1 MNHQIQRIEQIQEL
15 LKELLFLDEFYK
27 RHDEMKDYSH
37 PVLQSAKACE
47 LILVEL
53 LYENGIEVHHGFVKT
68 TNRFNQEEELPVLS
82 YCSRLDVSC
91 IPTKIRNLLQVI
103 RNFRNRAANL
113 KPIYLAEMLEFNK
126 AFDAFKCWFFYE
138 YDIIERCDEKTKIW
152 FNDYLITME
161 NDVWLQ
167 LDDTNIEKARIAQL
181 KNIRR
186 YVEAYN
192 QRFSSALKL
201 IENEQKEFAFAME
214 EYKKIMLEVVDE
226 RTTKILDSIAD
237 STKVLSAKID
247 RMSEI
252 LERLETQINAYQALV
267 QNQIDLAVSEDEI
280 ERIIHAYTNTC
291 VDRIV
296 SEIDSKYSTKLYEN
310 EKEKLIISLGEKAWQ
325 KLSAESQNFLI
336 SAKVSYHYLLN
347 IQNAV
352 DYSGV
357 CLLVTKA
364 VEVEM
369 KKRFY
374 TDYVTYLRTTYPGTS
389 NYSKYPKALLNKFG
403 KPIKA
408 KEFTLGKV
416 AFALCAKFSN
426 DMNAADKNH
435 HRQRLADYAKTNLL
449 AGKSDQDIIDL
460 LESYGDAI
468 ADLTDEF
475 RNKAAHTNELQRV
488 NAQLCFDLVLD
499 VEKLLKRML
508 DAFAY

>member
-1 MNHQIQRIEQIQEL
+1 MNHQIQRIEKIQEL
-15 LKELLFLDEFYK
+15 LKELLFLDEFYT
-27 RHDEMKDYSH
+27 RHDEMENYSH
-37 PVLQSAKACE
+37 PVLQSALACE

-53 LYENGIEVHHGFVKT
+53 LYENGIEVSNGFVKT
-68 TNRFNQEEELPVLS
+68 INRFAQEEELPVLS

-91 IPTKIRNLLQVI
+91 IPAKIRNLLQVI
-103 RNFRNRAANL
+103 RTFRNRAAHFS
-113 KPIYLAEMLEFNK
+113 PITLAEMLEFNK

-152 FNDYLITME
+152 FNDYLINME

-186 YVEAYN
+186 YIEAYN

-201 IENEQKEFAFAME
+201 VENEQKEFAFAMD
-214 EYKKIMLEVVDE
+214 EYKKVMLEVVDE

-247 RMSEI
+247 HMSEI
-252 LERLETQINAYQALV
+252 LERLETQINAYQSLV

-280 ERIIHAYTNTC
+280 ERIVHAYTNTC
-291 VDRIV
+291 VDKIV
-296 SEIDSKYSTKLYEN
+296 SEIDSKYSTNLYEN
-310 EKEKLIISLGEKAWQ
+310 EKAKLIISLGEKAWN
-325 KLSAESQNFLI
+325 KLSDESQNFLV
-336 SAKVSYHYLLN
+336 SAKISYHYLLN
-347 IQNAV
+347 IKSAI

-374 TDYVTYLRTTYPGTS
+374 TDYVAYLKTTYPGKS
-389 NYSKYPKALLNKFG
+389 NYSKFPKALLNKFG
-403 KPIKA
+403 QPIKA

-416 AFALCAKFSN
+416 AFALCAKFSH
-426 DMNAADKNH
+426 DMTTTEKNH
-435 HRQRLADYAKTNLL
+435 DRQRLAEYAKQKLL
-449 AGKSDQDIIDL
+449 VGKSNQDIIDM
-460 LESYGDAI
+460 LEAFGEEIS
-468 ADLTDEF
+468 DLTDEF
-475 RNKAAHTNELQRV
+475 RNKAAHTNELKRV

-508 DAFAY
+508 DAFTY

>member
-1 MNHQIQRIEQIQEL
+1 MNQQIQRIEQIQVL

-27 RHDEMKDYSH
+27 HHEEVNDYAH
-37 PVLQSAKACE
+37 PVLQAAKACE
-47 LILVEL
+47 FILIEL
-53 LYENGIEVHHGFVKT
+53 LYENGIEVKQGFVKIV
-68 TNRFNQEEELPVLS
+68 NRFAQEEELPVLS
-82 YCSRLDVSC
+82 YCSRLDVKC

-103 RNFRNRAANL
+103 RTFRNRAAHFS
-113 KPIYLAEMLEFNK
+113 PITLAEMLEFNR

-138 YDIIERCDEKTKIW
+138 YDIIERCDEKTRIW

-186 YVEAYN
+186 YIDAYN

-201 IENEQKEFAFAME
+201 VENEPKEFAFAME
-214 EYKKIMLEVVDE
+214 EYKKVMLEVVDE

-247 RMSEI
+247 HMSEI
-252 LERLETQINAYQALV
+252 LERLETQINAYQTLV

-280 ERIIHAYTNTC
+280 ERIVHAYTNTC
-291 VDRIV
+291 VDKIV
-296 SEIDSKYSTKLYEN
+296 SEIDSKYSSNLYEN
-310 EKEKLIISLGEKAWQ
+310 EKEKLMISLGEKAWN
-325 KLSAESQNFLI
+325 KLSAESQNFLV

-347 IQNAV
+347 IKNAI

-374 TDYVTYLRTTYPGTS
+374 TDYVAYLKTTYPGKS
-389 NYSKYPKALLNKFG
+389 NYSKFPKALLNKFG
-403 KPIKA
+403 QPIKA

-416 AFALCAKFSN
+416 TFALCAKFSN
-426 DMNAADKNH
+426 DMNATQKNH
-435 HRQRLADYAKTNLL
+435 DRQRLVEYAKTNLL
-449 AGKSDQDIIDL
+449 AGKSDQDIIDM
-460 LESYGDAI
+460 LESFGEEI
-468 ADLTDEF
+468 GDLTDEF
-475 RNKAAHTNELQRV
+475 RNKAAHTNELKRV